1 MPLIEPTPKAI
12 LEVLIEHTRENKIY
26 LGHDDDN
33 HTMLREY
40 WYTLHHPF
48 DRESAA
54 AAISIINAIHAMG
67 DDPFPKKIRA
77 IVRTASRF
85 SVVPDCRNE
94 LITLILQAS
103 SVGDLNQEQN
113 LRALWELI
121 KSKPFSIRDC
131 TLTHHKALEYFAK
144 NTPSPSLCSQ
154 NVSAKPGNIQ
164 CFLAAAVLSSSS
176 RNLLETKL
184 PQRKDYDRQFAK
196 GMFGQALDEQTKKR
210 MMADLHYLNRHYS
223 RVIDEL
229 ALDYAQYLVDQVELG
244 TTVTVDEDFAK
255 FFLRGRRFEFAFKS
269 LFTRIQ
275 PKDFHISYAEDP
287 EEGDAIHYPWDDT
300 YPSKLACAAEMIQ
313 KLRNCVG
320 SAKTHH
326 LPDWVVGAVAVSQEQ
341 EDKWIE
347 QWSINAFGK
356 TTVTPDNRKT
366 FEHYFKFAAR
376 ISNSLSTCSIEL
388 HKCFGFSAS
397 TLPKYLSPAACIL
410 IALRY
415 RAQFKHDNEDYRV
428 IQAETV
434 IKTLYSRDI
443 LAQVFAENAR
453 RRSAGGYQTNDPCS
467 YLEQLHRFTGDDA
480 ILEHMPESS
489 RIKTLE
495 EDLGL

>member
-12 LEVLIEHTRENKIY
+12 LEALSEHNRKDKNH
-26 LGHDDDN
+26 LSDADDN
-33 HTMLREY
+33 GTLRSY
-40 WYTLHHPF
+40 WLTLFAPL
-48 DRESAA
+48 SKANTLS
-54 AAISIINAIHAMG
+54 AISIINAIHAMG
-67 DDPFPKKIRA
+67 GESFPKKLKLID
-77 IVRTASRF
+77 RTASRF
-85 SVVPDCRNE
+85 SVAPRCGGDLTV
-94 LITLILQAS
+94 LLLQAA
-103 SVGDLNQEQN
+103 SVGSLNQEKN

-121 KSKPFSIRDC
+121 KAKPFSIRDC
-131 TLTHHKALEYFAK
+131 TLAHYKALESFRK
-144 NTPSPSLCSQ
+144 NTPRPSLCSE
-154 NVSAKPGNIQ
+154 NVSAEPSNIQ
-164 CFLAAAVLSSSS
+164 CYLAAAVLSSSC
-176 RNLLETKL
+176 RELTETLEPKR
-184 PQRKDYDRQFAK
+184 QDYDRQFAR
-196 GMFGQALDEQTKKR
+196 GLFGQALDELAKKR
-210 MMADLHYLNRHYS
+210 MMADLRYLNRHYS

-229 ALDYAQYLVDQVELG
+229 ALEYAQYLADQVEVG
-244 TTVTVDEDFAK
+244 ATVTVDEDLAK
-255 FFLRGRRFEFAFKS
+255 FLLRGRRFEFAFKS
-269 LFTRIQ
+269 LFTRTQ
-275 PKDFHISYAEDP
+275 PKDFYISYAEDP
-287 EEGDAIHYPWDDT
+287 GKGDAIHYSWDDT
-300 YPSKLACAAEMIQ
+300 YPSKLASAVEMIQ

-320 SAKTHH
+320 PAKTHH

-415 RAQFKHDNEDYRV
+415 RAQFKHDNKDHRV

-443 LAQVFAENAR
+443 LAQVVAENAR
-453 RRSAGGYQTNDPCS
+453 RRASGGYQNNDPCS

-489 RIKTLE
+489 RVKTLE